1 MERKAWGRTR
11 SSSREPVGDVSLKG
25 PGIKWVLAGLAVVFL
40 GACAVTPSETGGE
53 SPVLLEPPD
62 PRPVLAIEV
71 ADDIEVELLQQQL
84 KLEPVRRDGQR
95 VYFHEAGDIS
105 ARLVQY
111 GYQPRPVNAYDVFR
125 RVVRVRRQGEE
136 DALGKFGVT
145 LINREETYWVVEGA
159 LGNLRALERAGYRL
173 EMLGTNEPRPREIRV
188 SLRSRD
194 EVQRIAEMHVDIFS
208 VAETKA
214 GWVLTGAAFDHQ
226 IDRMRAA
233 GFEVD
238 RVSSQG
244 QGDRP

>member
-1 MERKAWGRTR
+1 M
-11 SSSREPVGDVSLKG
+11 
-25 PGIKWVLAGLAVVFL
+25 FL
-40 GACAVTPSETGGE
+40 GACAVMPSETGGD
-53 SPVLLEPPD
+53 SPMLEPPD

-71 ADDIEVELLQQQL
+71 ADDIEVDLLQQQL
-84 KLEPVRRDGQR
+84 KLEAVRRDGR
-95 VYFHEAGDIS
+95 WLYFHEAGDIS
-105 ARLVQY
+105 DRLVQY
-111 GYQPRPVNAYDVFR
+111 GYQPQRVNAYDVFR
-125 RVVRVRRQGEE
+125 QVVRARRQGEE

-173 EMLGTNEPRPREIRV
+173 EVLGKNEPRPREIRV
-188 SLRSRD
+188 SLRSRAD
-194 EVQRIAEMHVDIFS
+194 VQRIAEMHVDVFS
-208 VAETKA
+208 VGETKA